1 MLPLRKVGQMNHID
15 DKLNGDEK
23 IVYRT
28 GLHWVIL
35 CGPAILLFLSGI
47 SISSKGMSAMILFAI
62 ALAWGVLSYVVLRN
76 EEFAITND
84 RLLVWT
90 VFPWKKLK
98 SVTFAEITNMGV
110 SQPTL
115 GKLLN
120 FGKITIV
127 LSNRKRISHRM
138 VNSPYELL
146 MRLQHLVEAVRDT
159 QRESPPKSV

>member
-1 MLPLRKVGQMNHID
+1 MGRINN
-15 DKLNGDEK
+15 KLNGDEK
-23 IVYRT
+23 IVYHA

-35 CGPAILLFLSGI
+35 GGPAILLFLSGI
-47 SISSKGMSAMILFAI
+47 SISTKGMSAMILFAI
-62 ALAWGVLSYVVLRN
+62 ALAWGILSYVILQNN
-76 EEFAITND
+76 EFVITNN

-98 SVTFAEITNMGV
+98 SVAFAEIANMGV

-127 LSNRKRISHRM
+127 LSSKKSITHRM

-146 MRLQHLVEAVRDT
+146 MPLQQLVESARGIQQET
-159 QRESPPKSV
+159 ISK

>member
-1 MLPLRKVGQMNHID
+1 MSHID
-15 DKLNGDEK
+15 DNLSGDEK

-28 GLHWVIL
+28 GLHWVIF
-35 CGPAILLFLSGI
+35 CGPAMLLFLSGI

-62 ALAWGVLSYVVLRN
+62 ALAWGVLSYIVLQNN
-76 EEFAITND
+76 EFVITNN

-98 SVTFAEITNMGV
+98 SVTFAEIANTGV
-110 SQPTL
+110 YQPTL

-127 LSNRKRISHRM
+127 LSSGKSISHRM

-146 MRLQHLVEAVRDT
+146 MHLQQLVEAARGK
-159 QRESPPKSV
+159 QQEPPPKQPLIACL